1 MTDLD
6 EIILSNQKLISG
18 IRQSLDDIDLMFYY
32 LNSMKPEI
40 DIEFYIWIQFVKE
53 IPFKFIHKNPFE
65 KSKFIFEFH
74 NDFREYS

>member
-18 IRQSLDDIDLMFYY
+18 IRQSDDIDLMFYY

-40 DIEFYIWIQFVKE
+40 NIEFYIWIQFVKE
-53 IPFKFIHKNPFE
+53 IPFEFIHKNPLE

-74 NDFREYS
+74 NNFLEYS